1 MTPIQIAIDS
11 VGNANRLA
19 KAINVPAQSVLFWR
33 DGERRVPAE
42 YCPRIEVAT
51 AGLVRCEDLRPD
63 VPWGVLR
70 GSPSNTKEAA

>member
-42 YCPRIEVAT
+42 YCPRIEAAT

-63 VPWGVLR
+63 VRWDVLR
-70 GSPSNTKEAA
+70 GTEKAVTNV